1 MAKDGRQARTR
12 VGGTRRVVAGLPFD
26 AHLFRRQLRDALR
39 HCPIRRSGAFRE
51 VRVAGAQSTECGSVC
66 LALPSGVRV
75 EGLDVAGAAALL
87 GLIR

>member
-1 MAKDGRQARTR
+1 MVKGGQQAGAGVGSNRQ
-12 VGGTRRVVAGLPFD
+12 VIAGLPFD

-39 HCPIRRSGAFRE
+39 RFPARRSGVFRE
-51 VRVAGAQSTECGSVC
+51 VRVAVAHSPECGGVC

>member
-1 MAKDGRQARTR
+1 MVKGGRQAGAR
-12 VGGTRRVVAGLPFD
+12 VGGARRVVAGLPFD
-26 AHLFRRQLRDALR
+26 APLFRRQLQDALR
-39 HCPIRRSGAFRE
+39 CFSARQSGAFRE
-51 VRVAGAQSTECGSVC
+51 VRVAGAHSTECGSIC